1 MCVLHYFS
9 HVWLFVTQCCSPPGS
24 SVHGDSPGKSTGMG
38 CHALLQGN
46 LPNPGIEPRFPALA
60 GGFFT
65 TSTTQEA
72 LIPAYQ
78 GLIND
83 SDYYCWEDL
92 QCKPFMDPW
101 SSVGGRCEDIV
112 FSVTAGFQV
121 RWGLPYSD
129 FAKASFGEWRGIL
142 CYKEQHLKT
151 NLSVSHSEL
160 ILRCS
165 PFSLS
170 ASLSAKRSWGN
181 SWNDSCIW
189 SPDAFLERIL
199 L

>member
-1 MCVLHYFS
+1 MCATSLQSCLTLCDPMLYPTRLLCPWGFS
-9 HVWLFVTQCCSPPGS
+9 RQEYWNGLPCPPPG
-24 SVHGDSPGKSTGMG
+24 H
-38 CHALLQGN
+38 
-46 LPNPGIEPRFPALA
+46 LPDPGIEPRFPALA
-60 GGFFT
+60 GEFFT
-65 TSTTQEA
+65 TSATQEA

-189 SPDAFLERIL
+189 SPNAFLERIL

>member
-1 MCVLHYFS
+1 MCATSLQSCLTLCDPMLYPTRLLCPWGFS
-9 HVWLFVTQCCSPPGS
+9 RQEYWNGLPCPPPE
-24 SVHGDSPGKSTGMG
+24 H
-38 CHALLQGN
+38 
-46 LPNPGIEPRFPALA
+46 LPDPGIEPRFPALA
-60 GGFFT
+60 GEFFT
-65 TSTTQEA
+65 TSATQEA

-189 SPDAFLERIL
+189 SPNAFLERIL